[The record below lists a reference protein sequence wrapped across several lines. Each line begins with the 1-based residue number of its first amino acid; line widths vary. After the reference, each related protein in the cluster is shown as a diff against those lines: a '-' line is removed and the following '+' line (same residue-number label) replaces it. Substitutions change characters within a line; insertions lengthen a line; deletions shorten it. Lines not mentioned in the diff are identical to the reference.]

1 MSPSRAG
8 FNFHSGSRRLDLPDS
23 LTPISA
29 VTSSVSTQ
37 PLSATDRKFVTLYL
51 SSRIVVRPPNLPSL
65 IDL

>member
-1 MSPSRAG
+1 
-8 FNFHSGSRRLDLPDS
+8 LPDS